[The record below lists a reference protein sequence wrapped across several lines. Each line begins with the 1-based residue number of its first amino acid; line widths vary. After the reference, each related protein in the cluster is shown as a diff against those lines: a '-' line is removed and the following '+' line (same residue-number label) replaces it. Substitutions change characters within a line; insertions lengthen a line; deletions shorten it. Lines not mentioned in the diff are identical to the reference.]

1 MAEVPLPTPTDNAVS
16 STDIR
21 DAVYAGAMLDK
32 VVTSTELKY
41 TDRLGGEHYTVDG
54 IKAEGD
60 KVVEET
66 RRNLIP
72 LSRQYMTLSAAQA
85 DIANIPEGSTTYYRS
100 PDDSA
105 LAIEVINNSGTLEP
119 TGRKMP
125 SQKSVEKVKAY
136 TDLRTGSQLS
146 YIDSP
151 SIKSFEL
158 IGDSGWTLGTIGA
171 WAVGFISATQFINRI
186 ELAINWG
193 VRPDHVSLKIYQRT
207 VDGLTDFPGGSGDTL
222 LYSSTIAG
230 TDLPLDPIVFGGW
243 QRVPFRFPTIQV
255 DTEHTVM
262 VVIEAFN
269 ADGTHMPFSIGRKNL
284 SSTDGLSGSQRGFF
298 SYVAS
303 DPSLVWNLTS
313 AGRVSVS
320 AWYDSLSAEVAIDNN
335 VNINDITP
343 LVSVSQNSGGWFG
356 VEPTDP
362 DHLYY
367 GWQKGFPGRGGTFSC
382 VKVMLSNINLNRR
395 LTYAIT
401 LRAQSSSTLV
411 AAARTQLTDV
421 LIHSGDIYP
430 EDLLDTAEP
439 QEVCFTFPPVVV
451 ASDYFLIFE
460 VVAEGGGNV
469 AGHLGIGR
477 HQYSDSEGDVRPS
490 SAIECGF
497 FRKSGSGWN
506 TIAAPY
512 GIAADLGVVD
522 IKAARVAIKEVEQE
536 TSALAGQLQSLE
548 GDMNVSQSFEASRL
562 SDNSGDW
569 STAAQTG
576 DQIFTDWCACIPS
589 VNGEIASIKLNLQG
603 VLQNTE
609 LALSCY
615 SRLDSNLGNAS
626 GPGVLSTDVLLYANT
641 YQPTSLA
648 SDNSAQWISF
658 DVTPFTVPSGAFLLV
673 AVAGVSSG
681 TPGTLG
687 SGKSKTDVPTTGR
700 RGWFRRRNS
709 RSWVNI
715 TDSGAVP
722 YDVSYVGNL
731 SLKVFTENLFSEVQ
745 SGTSLRKSRG
755 INRYYPEYSV
765 SGLSVDLSG
774 SVAYQEGLE
783 KSFSTQSVTLEA
795 AASGSA
801 TINGYTLKY
810 SSATSVWGS
819 NLNAYMGHRHISNV
833 VVTRASDG
841 VVLEYGVDYNYDA
854 DGGKLRGLKNVADF
868 AVNVS
873 FSYNMERYDLICIN
887 PVTLMVSVS
896 KGTDRDFDATE
907 YIPAIPAMMDLLYTA
922 RVLGGSVTLVPSYNF
937 YKLGGD
943 IFGTGDDIT
952 ILNAANRRALRKT
965 ISRINNR
972 EPITLIG
979 YGDSITAGAVGA
991 SPQETPNGDTR
1002 DHRAFLGNTYPAD
1015 TMSSKYPAVTPD
1027 YGDGSS
1033 PGSNHLTIFW
1043 NWKLKSFIEQA
1054 GSTVKYL
1061 NYGISGSTS
1070 AGGAAAARLGYV
1082 LAAGGHLMVLCF
1094 GMNDLV
1100 TPNTYTN
1107 MVSIITQAKAAG
1119 MDVIVMPVPRTPE
1132 SLNSAYS
1139 GSEWLTIN
1147 RYVYL
1152 AARDAGAAYVPV
1164 DWLVRPDVGGFGL
1177 ADVSYCNANLR
1188 NHPGGYE
1195 LQMYGEALVNCIS
1208 SIL

>member
-1 MAEVPLPTPTDNAVS
+1 MAEVPLPTPTDNAVP

-66 RRNLIP
+66 RQNLIP
-72 LSRQYMTLSAAQA
+72 LSRQYMTLAAAQA
-85 DIANIPEGSTTYYRS
+85 DIANTPEGSTTYYRS

-171 WAVGFISATQFINRI
+171 WAVGFISATQFINRV

-193 VRPDHVSLKIYQRT
+193 ARPDHVDLKIYQRT

-298 SYVAS
+298 SYVSS

-313 AGRVSVS
+313 TGRISVS
-320 AWYDSLSAEVAIDNN
+320 AWYDSLSADVAIDNN

-367 GWQKGFPGRGGTFSC
+367 GWQKGFPGHAGTFSC
-382 VKVMLSNINLNRR
+382 VKAILSNVNLNRR

-411 AAARTQLTDV
+411 AAARTQLADV
-421 LIHSGDIYP
+421 LIHSGTIYP
-430 EDLLDTAEP
+430 DDLLDTAEP
-439 QEVCFTFPPVVV
+439 QEVCFTFPPTVVS
-451 ASDYFLIFE
+451 SDYFLIFE
-460 VVAEGGGNV
+460 VVAEGVGNV

-477 HQYSDSEGDVRPS
+477 HQYSGTDDDVRPG
-490 SAIECGF
+490 SAIDCGF
-497 FRKSGSGWN
+497 FHKSGSGWN

-512 GIAADLGVVD
+512 GIAADLGVID
-522 IKAARVAIKEVEQE
+522 IKAARVAIKEMEQE
-536 TSALAGQLQSLE
+536 NSAISERLQSLE
-548 GDMNVSQSFEASRL
+548 GDMNVSQSFEAIRL

-576 DQIFTDWCACIPS
+576 DKIFTDWCACIPS
-589 VNGEIASIKLNLQG
+589 VNGEITSIKLNLQG
-603 VLQNTE
+603 VRQNTE
-609 LALSCY
+609 LTLSCY
-615 SRLDSNLGNAS
+615 SRLDSNQGNAS
-626 GPGVLSTDVLLYANT
+626 GPGVLSTDVLLYSNS
-641 YQPTSLA
+641 YQPESLA
-648 SDNSAQWISF
+648 SDNSNQWVSF
-658 DVTPFTVPSGAFLLV
+658 DVTPFTVPSGSFLLV
-673 AVAGVSSG
+673 AVAGVNSG
-681 TPGTLG
+681 SPGTLG
-687 SGKSKTDVPTTGR
+687 SGKSKTDVPATGL

-709 RSWVNI
+709 RTWVNI

-722 YDVSYVGNL
+722 YDVGYTGYTTLKAFTVAL
-731 SLKVFTENLFSEVQ
+731 SDEVQ
-745 SGTSLRKSRG
+745 EGGANRKERAL
-755 INRYYPEYSV
+755 NRYYPKATV
-765 SGLSVDLSG
+765 TGRVIDMTG
-774 SVAYQEGLE
+774 SVAYLEGSE
-783 KSFSTQSVTLEA
+783 KSFATESVTLD
-795 AASGSA
+795 A
-801 TINGYTLKY
+801 TETGTAIVNNYTLKY
-810 SSATSVWGS
+810 SAATSAWGS
-819 NLNAYMGHRHISNV
+819 NVNAYLGRRHIRNV
-833 VVTRASDG
+833 TVTRVSDG
-841 VVLEYGVDYNYDA
+841 TTLTQGTDYNYDA
-854 DGGKLRGLKNVADF
+854 DGGKLRGLNNVADF
-868 AVNVS
+868 AVNVT
-873 FSYNMERYDLICIN
+873 FDYTRERYDLIYIN
-887 PVTLMVSVS
+887 PVSLAVSVL
-896 KGTDRDFDATE
+896 KGTERDFDATE
-907 YIPAIPAMMDLLYTA
+907 YLPSLPALSDAIYTA
-922 RVLGGSVTLVPSYNF
+922 RVLGDAVTLVPVCNF
-937 YKLGGD
+937 YKMGGD

-991 SPQETPNGDTR
+991 SPQETPNGETR

-1015 TMSSKYPAVTPD
+1015 TMADKYPAVVPN

-1033 PGSNHLTIFW
+1033 PGSNHLTIGW
-1043 NWKLKSFIEQA
+1043 NWKLKEFIEQA
-1054 GSTVKYL
+1054 GSEVKYL

-1070 AGGAAAARLGYV
+1070 TGGANATRLGYV

-1132 SLNSAYS
+1132 SVNSAYS
-1139 GSEWLTIN
+1139 GSEWLAIN

-1164 DWLVRPDVGGFGL
+1164 DWLVRPDIGGFGL

-1195 LQMYGEALVNCIS
+1195 LRMYGEALVNCIAR
-1208 SIL
+1208 II